1 MTIHNQKEK
10 EKSKP
15 YRKNV
20 SKSYKLK
27 KKKKKNTLRT
37 QNPSKPQFKTQKK
50 NKAHTIRINIIYT
63 KKTQQTFSR
72 SKTKTQKT

>member
-1 MTIHNQKEK
+1 MKQTLSRSKFQQTTIHNQKEK

-27 KKKKKNTLRT
+27 KKKHFKDPKPIKTTIQNT
-37 QNPSKPQFKTQKK
+37 KEK
-50 NKAHTIRINIIYT
+50 
-63 KKTQQTFSR
+63 
-72 SKTKTQKT
+72 